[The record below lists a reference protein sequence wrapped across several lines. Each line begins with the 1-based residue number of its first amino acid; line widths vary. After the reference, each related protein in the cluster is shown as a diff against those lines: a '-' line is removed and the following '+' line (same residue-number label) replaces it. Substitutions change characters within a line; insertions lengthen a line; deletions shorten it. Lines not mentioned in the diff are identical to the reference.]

1 MKFTTMMMGTATN
14 WYHRYLNL
22 PFTIGPLDMFKEEGT
37 QIKHFYINDYPFYP
51 VEEWFND
58 LGLILA
64 LKEVFY
70 TPPHS
75 KIPIHTDHGAYT
87 HHAKIN
93 ITWGPEE
100 GVIQWWKSEKTY
112 RKKMLGYAGATSE
125 FHDNLWAKEED
136 CEFLF
141 EANTNKPSLV
151 NIGMLH
157 GTNNPTD
164 RGRWTLCLVP
174 QNQRG
179 QFIHWNTALEIFKDY
194 LEV

>member
-1 MKFTTMMMGTATN
+1 M
-14 WYHRYLNL
+14 
-22 PFTIGPLDMFKEEGT
+22 
-37 QIKHFYINDYPFYP
+37 
-51 VEEWFND
+51 
-58 LGLILA
+58 A

-100 GVIQWWKSEKTY
+100 GDTMVEVREDLSKEDYT
-112 RKKMLGYAGATSE
+112 GATSE

-136 CEFLF
+136 CDFLY

-164 RGRWTLCLVP
+164 RGRWTLCFVP
-174 QNQRG
+174 QDQRG
-179 QFIHWNTALEIFKDY
+179 KFIHWNDALKFLRIIWRIK
-194 LEV
+194 